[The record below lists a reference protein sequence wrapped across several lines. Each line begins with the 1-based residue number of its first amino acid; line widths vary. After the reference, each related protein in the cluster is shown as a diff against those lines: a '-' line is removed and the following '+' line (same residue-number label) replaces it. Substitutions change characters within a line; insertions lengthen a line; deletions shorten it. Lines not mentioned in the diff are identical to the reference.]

1 MSELPKNLDGDPVE
15 QMLGNMHLF
24 DCAKDWERIA
34 ENMTLPWP
42 VRHDAQENADCI
54 WAELCM
60 RPGKR

>member
-1 MSELPKNLDGDPVE
+1 MSDDNLVNA
-15 QMLGNMHLF
+15 MLATTHLV
-24 DCAKDWERIA
+24 DAAEDWERIA

-42 VRHDAQENADCI
+42 VRHDAQENADAI